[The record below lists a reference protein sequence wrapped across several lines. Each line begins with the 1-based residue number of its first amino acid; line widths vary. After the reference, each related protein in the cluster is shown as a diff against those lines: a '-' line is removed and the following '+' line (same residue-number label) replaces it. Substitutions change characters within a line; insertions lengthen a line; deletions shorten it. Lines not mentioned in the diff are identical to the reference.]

1 MAISRCLKRLRH
13 RVPELL
19 ALLLGALLRLSMAT
33 TYDVRRGFDFGGHW
47 VCADY
52 IARHGQIPPLV
63 LSAASY
69 HPPLY
74 YTIVAAMI
82 TIGLGIGAAGWLAA
96 LLGTVRLV
104 VVWIGLERWL
114 PESRLARVVALF
126 TSAVIPCGVQ
136 IDGMVSN
143 ETLSTLLCALV
154 MVALPAAVEG
164 ARSGR
169 VKPAAW
175 LGLWLGLALLT
186 KFSATIFILAL
197 VLAVAWEIFRLRARQ
212 PLLAALRARWKPYAV
227 AAAIA
232 LALSGWFYARNQR
245 LYGQLAPTGF
255 EGILKPNQEP
265 FEKIPYLE
273 RRASDFFWAWDPQVF
288 TYPYVPA
295 GYWPRSRFFPVLIA
309 STFSDYY
316 SYALA
321 NWDKGVPVRYIAYRV
336 IPLEAFDLSCL
347 SVCGGTFIALLTLLA
362 WLGAAKKLLHDRLD
376 DPRAALLLVPLL
388 ALLGHIHFATKY
400 PNNDFG
406 PIKGHYM
413 QFVAPILCA
422 LFGLSVAWMWRRVR
436 TRAGAVAAVAALAL
450 VALYVVDCRWPRF
463 GPGATRAAPFLA
475 RGPSAG

>member
-1 MAISRCLKRLRH
+1 MAICPCLKRLRD

-33 TYDVRRGFDFGGHW
+33 TYDVRRGFDFAGHW

-74 YTIVAAMI
+74 YLVLAAMI
-82 TIGLGIGAAGWLAA
+82 KIGLGIGAAGWLAA

-104 VVWIGLERWL
+104 VVWVGLERWL
-114 PESRLARVVALF
+114 PESRLARVIALF
-126 TSAVIPCGVQ
+126 TSALLPCGVQ

-186 KFSATIFILAL
+186 KFSATVFILAL
-197 VLAVAWEIFRLRARQ
+197 VPAVAWEIFRLRARQ

-227 AAAIA
+227 AASIA
-232 LALSGWFYARNQR
+232 LALSGWFYVRNQR
-245 LYGQLAPTGF
+245 LYGQLAPTAF
-255 EGILKPNQEP
+255 EGMLKPNQEP

-273 RRASDFFWAWDPQVF
+273 RRAPDFFWGWDPQIF

-295 GYWPRSRFFPVLIA
+295 GYWPRSKFFSVLVA

-321 NWDKGVPVRYIAYRV
+321 NWRDGVAVRFIAHRP
-336 IPLEAFDLSCL
+336 IPLLAFNLSCL
-347 SVCGGTFIALLTLLA
+347 SMCGGTFIALLTLLA
-362 WLGAAKKLLHDRLD
+362 WLGAAKKLRDRPD
-376 DPRAALLLVPLL
+376 DPRAVLLLVPLL
-388 ALLGHIHFATKY
+388 AVLGHIHFATKY

-413 QFVAPILCA
+413 QFVAPVFCA
-422 LFGLSVAWMWRRVR
+422 LFGLAVAWMWRRVR

-450 VALYVVDCRWPRF
+450 VAVYIVDCRRPYF
-463 GPGATRAAPFLA
+463 GRGATRAAPFLA
-475 RGPSAG
+475 RGPSSG